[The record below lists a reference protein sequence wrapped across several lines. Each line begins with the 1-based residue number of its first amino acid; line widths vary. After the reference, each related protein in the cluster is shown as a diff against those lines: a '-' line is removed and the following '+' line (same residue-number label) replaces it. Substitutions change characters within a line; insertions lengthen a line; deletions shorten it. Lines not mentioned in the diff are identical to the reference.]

1 MLTAG
6 LSVVEQICVC
16 DEGVMGLH
24 NDRRTDTKMPTT
36 GSFAVL
42 FLKIDN
48 VLSIYNANNVKV
60 YEPVFPPKV
69 TLVSHILAAF
79 CLVRQSCTS
88 STLLPHKTKIDSRY
102 ATLPSTFI
110 IKQFKFRKFNL
121 LISDCKIERYESSV
135 QTG

>member
-69 TLVSHILAAF
+69 TSVSHILAAF

-88 STLLPHKTKIDSRY
+88 KYTPSSQDKNRLKICDPAVNIY
-102 ATLPSTFI
+102 
-110 IKQFKFRKFNL
+110 
-121 LISDCKIERYESSV
+121 Y
-135 QTG
+135 